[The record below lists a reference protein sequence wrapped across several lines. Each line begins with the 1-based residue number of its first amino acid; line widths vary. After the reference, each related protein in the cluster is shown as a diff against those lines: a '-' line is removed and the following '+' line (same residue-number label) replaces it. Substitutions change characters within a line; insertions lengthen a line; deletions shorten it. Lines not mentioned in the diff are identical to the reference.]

1 MTTSF
6 FNGINGMKS
15 FQSGIDVWGN
25 NIANINTPGFKENI
39 PEFET
44 LFSTSISINPV
55 SSDIGMSSTLSSTAI
70 NLEEGSLINTDNNFD
85 LAIGNEGWFQVKKG
99 NNFFYTRD
107 GSFTKDRDGYL
118 VNSNG
123 AYLVVANANNLIK
136 TENGY
141 KIDTTIDTTDL
152 INTAKFSPISL
163 PDNVI
168 LPAVPTTQINIK
180 ANLDDTDLLLN
191 PIPATDDLYFS
202 ALYDKN
208 GNALKMADNES
219 FNFITGDITYKNNL
233 FQKEI
238 CINDD
243 EKDGNDITYDFYV
256 NDKHINVTLPDGSTK
271 EDIIN
276 ALSQQLD
283 ENNILYD
290 KTANSIT
297 IKSPNNLIIKSN
309 NSLVTDSEGIKLTYK
324 SNPTNQYEFNTL
336 NSLATNLQTA
346 LSNLYPNTSVS
357 TENGKIVIYNN
368 ESIPININI
377 SPTNNSNDLFINN
390 LSTLADFISPNSSLS
405 SFTFNANK
413 KSFGGDIYEA
423 NGDKDIIS
431 FNFYKKEVTSDS
443 TIWKAEINILKD
455 NKIIS
460 TQTEDFTFNK
470 NGSLINPKSISLKY
484 LPITINTNL
493 TAIYKTNIDTS
504 IYSFTQNGTSQ
515 GYLTKYE
522 VDENGNI
529 WANFS
534 NNRSIKVATIPI
546 YHFQNDQGLESVG
559 GNLFK
564 ETVNSNKAFLYKKN
578 GEYIPGSL
586 VKSHM
591 LETSNTNFSQAMTE
605 LIINQKAFSAAA
617 KTVTTSDEMIQK
629 AINLKR

>member
-6 FNGINGMKS
+6 LNGINGMKS

-44 LFSTSISINPV
+44 LFSNSISINPV
-55 SSDIGMSSTLSSTAI
+55 SSDIGMSSILSSTAI
-70 NLEEGSLINTDNNFD
+70 NLEEGSLINTENNFD
-85 LAIGNEGWFQVKKG
+85 LALGGEGWFQVKEG

-107 GSFTKDRDGYL
+107 GSFTKDKDGYL

-123 AYLVVANANNLIK
+123 AYLVVANANNLIQ

-152 INTAKFSPISL
+152 IKTAKFSPISL

-168 LPAVPTTQINIK
+168 LPAVPTTQIDIQ
-180 ANLDDTDLLLN
+180 ANLDDTDLLSN
-191 PIPATDDLYFS
+191 PTPATDDLYFS

-208 GNALKMADNES
+208 GSALKMIDNQS
-219 FNFITGDITYKNNL
+219 FNFIIGDITYKNNL

-243 EKDGNDITYDFYV
+243 KVDGKDITYNFYV

-290 KTANSIT
+290 KTDNSIT

-357 TENGKIVIYNN
+357 VENGKIVIYKSNT
-368 ESIPININI
+368 ININI

-390 LSTLADFISPNSSLS
+390 LSSLAHSLSSNSSLS

-413 KSFGGDIYEA
+413 KSFGGNIYEA
-423 NGDKDIIS
+423 NGDKDTIS
-431 FNFYKKEVTSDS
+431 FNFYKKEINTDS
-443 TIWKAEINILKD
+443 TIWKAEINIFKD
-455 NKIIS
+455 NKIVS

-470 NGSLINPKSISLKY
+470 NGSLIKPASISLEY
-484 LPITINTNL
+484 LPITINTDL
-493 TAIYKTNIDTS
+493 TAIYKTNVNTS
-504 IYSFTQNGTSQ
+504 TYSFTQNGTSK

-534 NNRSIKVATIPI
+534 NNRSVKVATIPI
-546 YHFQNDQGLESVG
+546 YHFQNDQGLESIG
-559 GNLFK
+559 GNLFR
-564 ETVNSNKAFLYKKN
+564 ETANSNKAFLYKEN
-578 GEYIPGSL
+578 GKYIPGSV

-605 LIINQKAFSAAA
+605 LIITQKAFSAAA

>member
-15 FQSGIDVWGN
+15 FQSGIDIWGN

-44 LFSTSISINPV
+44 IFSTSISANPV
-55 SSDIGMSSTLSSTAI
+55 LSDIGMSSTLSSTAI

-85 LAIGNEGWFQVKKG
+85 IALEGEGWFQVKKE

-123 AYLVVANANNLIK
+123 AYLIVANANNLIK
-136 TENGY
+136 INSGY
-141 KIDTTIDTTDL
+141 KVDITINTNDL
-152 INTAKFSPISL
+152 INNANFSPISL

-168 LPAVPTTQINIK
+168 LPTVPTTKIDIK
-180 ANLDDTDLLLN
+180 ANLDDTDTLLN
-191 PIPATDDLYFS
+191 PTPATDDLYFS

-208 GNALKMADNES
+208 GNALKMVDNES
-219 FNFITGDITYKNNL
+219 FNFITGDIKYKNNL

-243 EKDGNDITYDFYV
+243 KVDGKDITYDFDV
-256 NDKHINVTLPDGSTK
+256 NGKHINVTLSDGSTK
-271 EDIIN
+271 KDIIN
-276 ALSQQLD
+276 ALSQKLD

-290 KTANSIT
+290 KTDNSII

-309 NSLVTDSEGIKLTYK
+309 NSLITNSEGIKLIYK
-324 SNPTNQYEFNTL
+324 NNPTNSYEFNTL

-346 LSNLYPNTSVS
+346 LSILYPNTSVNI
-357 TENGKIVIYNN
+357 ENGKIVIYNN
-368 ESIPININI
+368 ESNTININI
-377 SPTNNSNDLFINN
+377 SSTENSNDLFINN
-390 LSTLADFISPNSSLS
+390 LFSLSHSISPNSSLS

-413 KSFGGDIYEA
+413 KSFGGNIYEA
-423 NGDKDIIS
+423 NGDKDTIS
-431 FNFYKKEVTSDS
+431 FNFYKKEVSTDS
-443 TIWKAEINILKD
+443 TIWKAEINILKN
-455 NKIIS
+455 NKIVS

-470 NGSLINPKSISLKY
+470 NGNLIKPKSISLDY

-493 TAIYKTNIDTS
+493 TAIYKTNINNTS
-504 IYSFTQNGTSQ
+504 YSFIQNGTAQ

-522 VDENGNI
+522 IDENGNI

-534 NNRSIKVATIPI
+534 NNRSVKLATIPI
-546 YHFQNDQGLESVG
+546 YHFQNDQELESIG

-564 ETVNSNKAFLYKKN
+564 ETPNSNKAFLYKINEK
-578 GEYIPGSL
+578 YIPGSI

-605 LIINQKAFSAAA
+605 LIITQKAFSATA